1 VATHLSHLDP
11 HNCLFQSFQ
20 FPKLYHSLLFL
31 AVFRVLNFQSCFEAL
46 NDVFWEIWGQH
57 GSMDR
62 CFPTQRC
69 SARIDLSNELLN
81 ASNGDRM
88 PKLRP
93 REIDVPIYP
102 NGAHNL
108 AFHLL
113 GLGFGMLR
121 VFHCFSTINR
131 PSSLIVTQSLEQFR
145 GM

>member
-1 VATHLSHLDP
+1 MGPWTDVA
-11 HNCLFQSFQ
+11 FQS
-20 FPKLYHSLLFL
+20 
-31 AVFRVLNFQSCFEAL
+31 
-46 NDVFWEIWGQH
+46 
-57 GSMDR
+57 GSS
-62 CFPTQRC
+62 Q
-69 SARIDLSNELLN
+69 IDISNELSD

-113 GLGFGMLR
+113 GLGFRKLR

-131 PSSLIVTQSLEQFR
+131 PSSLIVTQFGTVQRHIATTSLLR
-145 GM
+145 DKLPSP